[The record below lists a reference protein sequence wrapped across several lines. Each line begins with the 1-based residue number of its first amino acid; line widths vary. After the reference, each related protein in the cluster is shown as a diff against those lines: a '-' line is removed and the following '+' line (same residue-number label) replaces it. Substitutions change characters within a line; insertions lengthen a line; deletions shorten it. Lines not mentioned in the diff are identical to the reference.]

1 MVLCS
6 ALFAFLA
13 LLTLTNTCFPIQVE
27 YWISIRFTFFDA
39 FQYVVR
45 LLGTSLCTYFTDVFT
60 HECSILVVF
69 FSSTCHSQ
77 QSIANIGFMREA
89 TIWKVRDKKFCSSCC
104 LRHGWKRWRARICCL
119 NGNAL
124 TPYKDSPL
132 LPTPR
137 WKTANNNTRFTLY
150 QGQSNVPLKLTSWLS
165 FFLEGKS
172 FFKLPMLHF
181 HFPLIK
187 ANLCIFWVPFT
198 NFFSR
203 AFMHTGKLLG
213 SKSGPK
219 NSSLYFFLF
228 P

>member
-1 MVLCS
+1 MLLLLMQVCSSGSSAFRRSSITLENKRTMNRDLTSLLLRFISLLFSHMMDSIFFFTWYTINKVVLCS

-89 TIWKVRDKKFCSSCC
+89 TI
-104 LRHGWKRWRARICCL
+104 
-119 NGNAL
+119 
-124 TPYKDSPL
+124 
-132 LPTPR
+132 
-137 WKTANNNTRFTLY
+137 
-150 QGQSNVPLKLTSWLS
+150 
-165 FFLEGKS
+165 
-172 FFKLPMLHF
+172 
-181 HFPLIK
+181 
-187 ANLCIFWVPFT
+187 
-198 NFFSR
+198 
-203 AFMHTGKLLG
+203 
-213 SKSGPK
+213 
-219 NSSLYFFLF
+219 
-228 P
+228 